1 MKKLCCLHF
10 EIILSLRNQR
20 CDANAMAAE
29 PDNPLGTTARFAQLV
44 DDEVEVLRQ
53 ALLIASEIC
62 ERFVLLSIP
71 GLV

>member
-1 MKKLCCLHF
+1 
-10 EIILSLRNQR
+10 
-20 CDANAMAAE
+20 MAAE